1 MATKQKSRAS
11 QPIVW
16 NPDKTAI
23 HIEQIA
29 GAGVAMIRHPHHPF
43 TRERYA
49 RTNEEIQREAQSV
62 AEEYLEILG
71 STKFLDANVLSP
83 WVLNALR
90 QNKGTSNTET
100 PFSWLDIAWGHITSK
115 IANPDPRL
123 SFYVA
128 RKGQGGAIDR
138 TLILCAGLLVD
149 GICLQGEVGL
159 RVVMHVAPNGTRK
172 WTLKISGVTLSIPP
186 EVAKVFSTGT
196 KITAV
201 NLIEEIKNHYKEI
214 GAIHGARPK
223 LGEGGSS
230 VLDLFSNRTLGTNTT
245 HLEISSAAI
254 TAIEITCRFP
264 SSKIIGE
271 KNIGERVSFSAAIG
285 TPQTF
290 SRSPSDVGTKDTLSK
305 RRPTI
310 PVSREKND
318 IDKYR
323 RLDSRLPIPAPKK
336 PVKLEYPGVSG
347 VDPLF
352 VVKNSALEGR
362 DASDTRTLD
371 NTELPLRSDDL
382 SAAHAFLRA
391 RDLFQRLENYG
402 FDPKIYFRMAKLPL
416 IVRHRAGIHPGA
428 WDGETINAQVRPIG
442 NGLSLTVPYA
452 ANDRSAL
459 EVRFAAAD
467 LSHRRNATDAKRT
480 RPRAQHLGLAADSRW
495 AWHEF
500 GHVLIFAATGELE
513 LRFAHS
519 FGDALAAI
527 IHDPESNLAEPRT
540 GVSRDRW
547 RGATF
552 PWASINR
559 RHDRDPA
566 LGWGFDSRRFKDSL
580 GDPLAPG
587 ERYRSYFGEQVLSSA
602 LFRLYDSLGGR
613 SADVALR
620 CSASDYVVYLI
631 IRAAALLGLQSL
643 VPARTPSHFVSAMI
657 DADLG
662 TGPWNVDTPWNDAM
676 TAKEASR
683 KGGRIHKVI
692 RWAFERQGLART
704 TLSGDVVDIFIADRR
719 VSEPDGG
726 YHPVPLDGD
735 PTNKLAPPQW
745 MASKTAISAK
755 PSNRK
760 SIIEV
765 TVHNHGT
772 ADARNV
778 ETSVWVQE
786 VDGASNQWTE
796 LSYTRKPGKKTIG
809 HNQSA
814 TFKFDASQLKRK
826 TIYYVVAATTC
837 SADPTTLDP
846 KEWLTGLHRSEW
858 VHVIAHDN
866 NVAIGVVEF

>member
-1 MATKQKSRAS
+1 
-11 QPIVW
+11 
-16 NPDKTAI
+16 
-23 HIEQIA
+23 
-29 GAGVAMIRHPHHPF
+29 
-43 TRERYA
+43 
-49 RTNEEIQREAQSV
+49 
-62 AEEYLEILG
+62 
-71 STKFLDANVLSP
+71 
-83 WVLNALR
+83 
-90 QNKGTSNTET
+90 
-100 PFSWLDIAWGHITSK
+100 
-115 IANPDPRL
+115 
-123 SFYVA
+123 
-128 RKGQGGAIDR
+128 
-138 TLILCAGLLVD
+138 
-149 GICLQGEVGL
+149 
-159 RVVMHVAPNGTRK
+159 
-172 WTLKISGVTLSIPP
+172 
-186 EVAKVFSTGT
+186 
-196 KITAV
+196 
-201 NLIEEIKNHYKEI
+201 
-214 GAIHGARPK
+214 
-223 LGEGGSS
+223 
-230 VLDLFSNRTLGTNTT
+230 
-245 HLEISSAAI
+245 
-254 TAIEITCRFP
+254 
-264 SSKIIGE
+264 
-271 KNIGERVSFSAAIG
+271 
-285 TPQTF
+285 
-290 SRSPSDVGTKDTLSK
+290 
-305 RRPTI
+305 
-310 PVSREKND
+310 
-318 IDKYR
+318 
-323 RLDSRLPIPAPKK
+323 
-336 PVKLEYPGVSG
+336 
-347 VDPLF
+347 
-352 VVKNSALEGR
+352 
-362 DASDTRTLD
+362 
-371 NTELPLRSDDL
+371 
-382 SAAHAFLRA
+382 
-391 RDLFQRLENYG
+391 
-402 FDPKIYFRMAKLPL
+402 
-416 IVRHRAGIHPGA
+416 
-428 WDGETINAQVRPIG
+428 
-442 NGLSLTVPYA
+442 
-452 ANDRSAL
+452 
-459 EVRFAAAD
+459 
-467 LSHRRNATDAKRT
+467 
-480 RPRAQHLGLAADSRW
+480 LAADSRW

-540 GVSRDRW
+540 GVLRDRW

-643 VPARTPSHFVSAMI
+643 VPARTPSHFVSALI

-846 KEWLTGLHRSEW
+846 KEWLTGSYRSEW